1 MSKTT
6 KQKEAM
12 MTVEDLIESLK
23 SLKSSLRKKEV
34 VIRSENGLLVS
45 PKIKFKLR
53 DEKDS
58 LNLSPENVERIVLC

>member
-1 MSKTT
+1 
-6 KQKEAM
+6 